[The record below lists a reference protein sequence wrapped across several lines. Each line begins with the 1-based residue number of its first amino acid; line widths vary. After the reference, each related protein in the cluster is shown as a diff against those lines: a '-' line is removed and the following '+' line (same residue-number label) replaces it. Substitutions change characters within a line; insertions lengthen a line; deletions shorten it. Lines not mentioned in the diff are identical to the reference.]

1 MTNLTAIVRE
11 VLVYCVI
18 ILGACAFISIVGL
31 LVAVDVQIINWILG
45 L

>member
-11 VLVYCVI
+11 VLVYCIV
-18 ILGACAFISIVGL
+18 ILGACAFISFCGL
-31 LVAVDVQIINWILG
+31 MVAVDVWIVSWIFG

>member
-18 ILGACAFISIVGL
+18 ILGACAFISFCGL
-31 LVAVDVQIINWILG
+31 MVAVDVQIINWILG